1 MFYGKLASNFFTV
14 IFKGE
19 MTFRYLTHELG
30 KGRAT
35 KSDDFSEKFPTAF
48 DRKMSFFDVLPLF
61 NDKKHFLQSRVQA
74 KSPTTADLRT
84 LH

>member
-1 MFYGKLASNFFTV
+1 MFYGKFASNFFTV

-35 KSDDFSEKFPTAF
+35 KSDDFSEKFPTTFDSPPLPSFLEDYIAF
-48 DRKMSFFDVLPLF
+48 
-61 NDKKHFLQSRVQA
+61 FL
-74 KSPTTADLRT
+74 
-84 LH
+84 

>member
-35 KSDDFSEKFPTAF
+35 KSDYFSEKFPAAF
-48 DRKMSFFDVLPLF
+48 DSPPLPSFSENYIAIFYSGYCCTYARRYEGQIV
-61 NDKKHFLQSRVQA
+61 
-74 KSPTTADLRT
+74 
-84 LH
+84 

>member
-14 IFKGE
+14 ICNGK

-35 KSDDFSEKFPTAF
+35 KSDEFSEKLQTA
-48 DRKMSFFDVLPLF
+48 L
-61 NDKKHFLQSRVQA
+61 
-74 KSPTTADLRT
+74 T
-84 LH
+84 

>member
-1 MFYGKLASNFFTV
+1 MFYGKFASNFFTV

-35 KSDDFSEKFPTAF
+35 KSDEFSEKFPTAL
-48 DRKMSFFDVLPLF
+48 D
-61 NDKKHFLQSRVQA
+61 
-74 KSPTTADLRT
+74 SPP
-84 LH
+84 HSG

>member
-35 KSDDFSEKFPTAF
+35 KSDDFSERFQMAEWSLSLEI
-48 DRKMSFFDVLPLF
+48 M
-61 NDKKHFLQSRVQA
+61 
-74 KSPTTADLRT
+74 
-84 LH
+84 

>member
-30 KGRAT
+30 KDRAT

-48 DRKMSFFDVLPLF
+48 DSPPPPLIF
-61 NDKKHFLQSRVQA
+61 GKLYCIFSMTDMVAYIPGDMRA
-74 KSPTTADLRT
+74 R
-84 LH
+84 

>member
-35 KSDDFSEKFPTAF
+35 KSDDFSEKFPTAIDSPPPLIF
-48 DRKMSFFDVLPLF
+48 RKLNCNFFVMDMVEYM
-61 NDKKHFLQSRVQA
+61 QVGMRA
-74 KSPTTADLRT
+74 R
-84 LH
+84 

>member
-48 DRKMSFFDVLPLF
+48 DCPPPSLIFGKLYCIFFMTDMVAYMPG
-61 NDKKHFLQSRVQA
+61 DMRA
-74 KSPTTADLRT
+74 R
-84 LH
+84 